1 MKALVGVGVIVK
13 SLWRFVASFISDCSC
28 SIFSLVSAPSSIV
41 LGWKLQGHRPYLQID
56 TRYQHTVYTGHT
68 QPFSLNRM
76 SIKTQLNSI
85 VARNSEPK
93 SSVAA
98 LGGTQT
104 FNSTFA
110 SLTFEIFWHSLNFIK
125 KLSFHFPTLSLNNW
139 ISFASSF
146 KTLWIVNYH
155 IKTQKLKVSLS

>member
-1 MKALVGVGVIVK
+1 MNVKALVGIGVIVK
-13 SLWRFVASFISDCSC
+13 SLRRFVASFISDCSC
-28 SIFSLVSAPSSIV
+28 SIFSLVSAPRSIV

-56 TRYQHTVYTGHT
+56 TRYQHTVYSGHT

-98 LGGTQT
+98 LGGSFAHLESQT

-110 SLTFEIFWHSLNFIK
+110 SFNIWNILTQFELYKEVIF
-125 KLSFHFPTLSLNNW
+125 SFPDVKFE
-139 ISFASSF
+139 
-146 KTLWIVNYH
+146 
-155 IKTQKLKVSLS
+155 